1 MCMLS
6 DHRGQKGPKSP
17 SPSYGWLQATM
28 WVLGTEAWP
37 SESIADAC
45 NYLNHLCSPS
55 LEFLKCNII
64 GGSACHSIH
73 VEVRRQLFRSQFSLY
88 NVGFRD
94 RKWVVRSVWR
104 MLLSA
109 EPSQQ
114 PSFQFFKH
122 FCITVV
128 YVGGWTDTWRSEVNF
143 KALNLLPCWVSLPL
157 CHAT

>member
-6 DHRGQKGPKSP
+6 DHRGQKGPKFP
-17 SPSYGWLQATM
+17 SPSYEWLQATM
-28 WVLGTEAWP
+28 WVLGTEAWL
-37 SESIADAC
+37 SESTAGAC
-45 NYLNHLCSPS
+45 NYFNHLCSPS
-55 LEFLKCNII
+55 LEFLKCTII

-73 VEVRRQLFRSQFSLY
+73 VEVRGQLFRSQFSLY

-104 MLLSA
+104 MLLF
-109 EPSQQ
+109 EKT
-114 PSFQFFKH
+114 FF
-122 FCITVV
+122 FITVV
-128 YVGGWTDTWRSEVNF
+128 YVGGWAETWRWEVNF